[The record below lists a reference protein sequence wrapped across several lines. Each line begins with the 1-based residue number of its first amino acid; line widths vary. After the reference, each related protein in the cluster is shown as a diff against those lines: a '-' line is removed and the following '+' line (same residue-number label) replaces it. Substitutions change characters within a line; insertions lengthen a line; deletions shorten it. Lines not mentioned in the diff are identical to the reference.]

1 MSLLVVVRND
11 ERAEALLRW
20 AVNFADGNFEDLYVL
35 DCRESDKQTTG
46 EWESLTHEE
55 FPEVEYI
62 GVLQEIDALERVA
75 VHYMGVQSPN
85 AYASVMEQQRALKPK
100 LLMMDRNIDK
110 DSDFEARYITRLLN
124 DVHCAVMVVRLGS
137 TDGQNSKVLIPCA
150 GGPHSRRALQIVQ
163 KSEAI
168 ESTAF
173 IVEPDVDEVSLD
185 VGYRRLQKIISRAG
199 IEPNEINQKAVIAEN
214 ISKSIIEEVEANGY
228 GMLLIG
234 ATDGHSLKRKLFGT
248 LSDRFL
254 HATDGTAVAVIR
266 NERPMGHKMRQAVES
281 FLSLRTPQLQ
291 REERVALFADI
302 EDKSRWSF
310 DFAVLMVLAT
320 SIASLGLLAD
330 SGAVVIGAM
339 LVAPLMTPLLGGG
352 LALVQGNWPLWK
364 RCQMSVLLGFFSAL
378 AIGMVC
384 GVVAKVCGM
393 HLTGELAA
401 RGNPTALDL
410 GVAFVSGLAASYCL
424 ARPKLSSALAGV
436 AIAAALV
443 PPIATTGICIVLGEF
458 DVVRGSALLF
468 GTNVV
473 AIVFGSGL
481 NFYGAGVRGRSGVS
495 GLWSRRLFI
504 VFALLCVG
512 LAVPLTSSLL
522 TSISGNE
529 GSLAKVNTEISLP
542 AEVVQLRVEGYR
554 DGKRRVR
561 VIVESGSPLTEF
573 GRNQVVVAV
582 KSQYKGKVSVI
593 VETRLVS
600 LYQ

>member
-1 MSLLVVVRND
+1 
-11 ERAEALLRW
+11 
-20 AVNFADGNFEDLYVL
+20 
-35 DCRESDKQTTG
+35 
-46 EWESLTHEE
+46 
-55 FPEVEYI
+55 
-62 GVLQEIDALERVA
+62 
-75 VHYMGVQSPN
+75 
-85 AYASVMEQQRALKPK
+85 
-100 LLMMDRNIDK
+100 
-110 DSDFEARYITRLLN
+110 
-124 DVHCAVMVVRLGS
+124 
-137 TDGQNSKVLIPCA
+137 
-150 GGPHSRRALQIVQ
+150 
-163 KSEAI
+163 
-168 ESTAF
+168 
-173 IVEPDVDEVSLD
+173 
-185 VGYRRLQKIISRAG
+185 
-199 IEPNEINQKAVIAEN
+199 
-214 ISKSIIEEVEANGY
+214 
-228 GMLLIG
+228 
-234 ATDGHSLKRKLFGT
+234 
-248 LSDRFL
+248 
-254 HATDGTAVAVIR
+254 
-266 NERPMGHKMRQAVES
+266 
-281 FLSLRTPQLQ
+281 
-291 REERVALFADI
+291 
-302 EDKSRWSF
+302 
-310 DFAVLMVLAT
+310 
-320 SIASLGLLAD
+320 
-330 SGAVVIGAM
+330 
-339 LVAPLMTPLLGGG
+339 
-352 LALVQGNWPLWK
+352 
-364 RCQMSVLLGFFSAL
+364 MSVLLGFFSAL
-378 AIGMVC
+378 AIGLVC

-600 LYQ
+600 LHQ